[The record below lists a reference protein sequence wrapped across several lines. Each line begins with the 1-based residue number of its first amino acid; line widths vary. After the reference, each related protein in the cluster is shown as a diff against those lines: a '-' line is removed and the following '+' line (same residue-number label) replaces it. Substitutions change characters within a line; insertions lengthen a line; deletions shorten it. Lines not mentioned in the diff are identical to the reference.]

1 MRTAPVGW
9 TRSPFQRTFKHATNN
24 VGTLGRDGGGAAGAV
39 GAGVTRL
46 VVGQRQRDGTLTEYA
61 PDRLAAAERLN
72 REIMEFKGYDR
83 TLTFGDVETVFKRFM
98 AVTGENPD
106 TGEGWQYMGTVDGRW
121 HQFRNRAH
129 PERGGQRAYAAVPV

>member
-1 MRTAPVGW
+1 MTW
-9 TRSPFQRTFKHATNN
+9 
-24 VGTLGRDGGGAAGAV
+24 
-39 GAGVTRL
+39 L

-72 REIMEFKGYDR
+72 REIMADRLNVRR

-98 AVTGENPD
+98 AVTGENPA